1 MGPVNEHAAVNRAF
15 GDEIAPRH
23 AASEFYAVERFLS
36 TKDSLGEIE
45 KAEAGSVDGPSI
57 CHLQCHLG
65 LDTLSLAAR
74 GATVT
79 GLDFSAESL
88 RVARDLATRGGLGS
102 GRCARRRGDAG
113 RNVRHGVHHSRRA
126 DVVSDLTR
134 RAENF
139 VRLLRPR
146 WSFLHTRYPPTRDGA
161 APGGVGVRAGIE
173 LLRDQAADC

>member
-1 MGPVNEHAAVNRAF
+1 MNRAF

-45 KAEAGSVDGPSI
+45 KAEAGSVDGLSI

-88 RVARDLATRGGLGS
+88 RVARDLATRS
-102 GRCARRRGDAG
+102 GIAADF
-113 RNVRHGVHHSRRA
+113 VQA
-126 DVVSDLTR
+126 DVLDA
-134 RAENF
+134 AET
-139 VRLLRPR
+139 LRTTWCSP
-146 WSFLHTRYPPTRDGA
+146 LA
-161 APGGVGVRAGIE
+161 AY
-173 LLRDQAADC
+173 